1 MFIHKFLNIHG
12 VKDREDE
19 RVPNG
24 ETELLILQNP
34 GIQLSSYTRYI
45 IHYNQSKILNKNLDD
60 QSEKNIE
67 FNLLKKYILSICTL
81 KKKKNYER
89 ELLSK

>member
-19 RVPNG
+19 GVPNG

-67 FNLLKKYILSICTL
+67 FNLLKRIYTKYLYL